1 MFEDDEKDR
10 ERPSWRELDLQR
22 DRGFHKAKPKEE
34 RGPWVKPSIQSR
46 QESLAKKALEDLF
59 QGKKSKEQ
67 EAEWKKVC
75 EGSGKMFSTRA
86 SGYVERH
93 GLPRQWDDLLRLL
106 DHSEAAFVDGVLD
119 RLTQLAPNEK
129 RPAIDLLY
137 GKLRIL
143 KMERE
148 EPALLEKIENVLTD
162 LSGRL

>member
-1 MFEDDEKDR
+1 MFEDDKER

-22 DRGFHKAKPKEE
+22 DRGFHKAKPKGE
-34 RGPWVKPSIQSR
+34 REAYVKPSVQTR
-46 QESLAKKALEDLF
+46 QESLAKKALEELF

-67 EAEWKKVC
+67 EVEWKKVC
-75 EGSGKMFSTRA
+75 EGSGKTFSTRA

-106 DHSEAAFVDGVLD
+106 DHADAPFVDRILD
-119 RLTQLAPNEK
+119 RLMELAANEK
-129 RPAIDLLY
+129 RPALDLLY

-148 EPALLEKIENVLTD
+148 EPALLEKMEKVLAD

>member
-1 MFEDDEKDR
+1 MFEDDRER
-10 ERPSWRELDLQR
+10 ERPSWRELDARR

-34 RGPWVKPSIQSR
+34 RGPWIKPSLQKR

-75 EGSGKMFSTRA
+75 EGSGKHFSTRA

-93 GLPRQWDDLLRLL
+93 GLPKQWDDLLRLL
-106 DHSEAAFVDGVLD
+106 DHSEAAFVEKVLD
-119 RLTQLAPNEK
+119 RLTELAPNEK
-129 RPAIDLLY
+129 RPALDLLH

-148 EPALLEKIENVLTD
+148 EPLLLEKMERVLAD
-162 LSGRL
+162 LAGRL